1 MTMEN
6 YLSQLGMAQK
16 QFIDRYA
23 EYSGP
28 GQDQSL
34 YYPYEPA
41 PSQVHVNPPFKQT
54 RNFEINNL
62 IKFSSQFISGGHKN
76 NAAMSALTL
85 LAFLFFLHI
94 LQQCLKDHMTAM
106 STSQV
111 MIMTGGREGDEHIA
125 KISHSKI
132 DKTGE
137 LETEQ
142 ENKDTFNHGA
152 AEASNDNKE
161 KHLMKIP
168 TTEHGSWKQ
177 HDTREKY
184 QENRKVFNR
193 FGNQHS
199 TSSGYIS
206 AAENETPDFR
216 IH

>member
-1 MTMEN
+1 MEN
-6 YLSQLGMAQK
+6 YLSQMGMAQK
-16 QFIDRYA
+16 ELTDRYA

-28 GQDQSL
+28 AQEQPL
-34 YYPYEPA
+34 YYPYEPT
-41 PSQVHVNPPFKQT
+41 PSQVHVNAPFKH
-54 RNFEINNL
+54 
-62 IKFSSQFISGGHKN
+62 QFISGGHKN

-125 KISHSKI
+125 KLSHKKI

-142 ENKDTFNHGA
+142 ENKDIIKHSA
-152 AEASNDNKE
+152 AESSNNSNE
-161 KHLMKIP
+161 KHLMKIT

-177 HDTREKY
+177 HDTRDIY
-184 QENRKVFNR
+184 QENHVFNR
-193 FGNQHS
+193 FGNPHS
-199 TSSGYIS
+199 TSSDYIN
-206 AAENETPDFR
+206 AAENEKPDFR